1 MVREDLIAQLSGM
14 LFQIVPAADADAEL
28 SLEDVESIR
37 QRVKTILDMAER
49 QIVIDAQLSAE
60 DVACEV
66 GRD

>member
-14 LFQIVPAADADAEL
+14 LFQIVPSAEAETEL

-49 QIVIDAQLSAE
+49 QIVIDAQLSVE
-60 DVACEV
+60 EV
-66 GRD
+66 GLD